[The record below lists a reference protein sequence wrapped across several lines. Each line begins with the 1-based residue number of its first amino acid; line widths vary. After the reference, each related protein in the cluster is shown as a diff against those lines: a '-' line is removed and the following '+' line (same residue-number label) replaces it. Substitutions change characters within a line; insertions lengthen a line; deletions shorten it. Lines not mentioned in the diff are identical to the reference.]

1 MTAISGSSTC
11 ALGCARSAAA
21 RPQLSIKGRVR
32 KRAPSNNH
40 GDQTMTA
47 VTDPSD
53 VQGDA
58 ISRFETE
65 FAAKRRSARLNWF
78 LGSAIFV
85 VLFMITAWLGDF
97 FKVTQVT
104 LPDGSRD
111 WRWII
116 PAGIPRLGDY
126 VVNMIPTLRWET
138 LGSDLAEWFWRW
150 RIWLVLLIETILIA
164 FMATVLGVVGG
175 FLLSFPA
182 ARNLSPNKWVLWI
195 SRRYLEIARTVP
207 ELVWALIF
215 VFCFSVGPMAGVLA
229 IGLHATGALGKLY
242 SEVNENIDMRPLDG
256 VKAAGGTWFDQIR
269 YGAVPQILP
278 NIISYTLLRFE
289 INVRASSIIGYV
301 GAGGLR
307 QEFRTAM
314 SLQEY
319 TDLSALFVIIFVTV
333 MVIDYGSE
341 KLRHRVIGMEKHP

>member
-1 MTAISGSSTC
+1 MTAYTDTPDLSPMQQFEVDYS
-11 ALGCARSAAA
+11 AL
-21 RPQLSIKGRVR
+21 
-32 KRAPSNNH
+32 
-40 GDQTMTA
+40 
-47 VTDPSD
+47 
-53 VQGDA
+53 
-58 ISRFETE
+58 
-65 FAAKRRSARLNWF
+65 RRRNQIGWLVASVIF
-78 LGSAIFV
+78 LAMFTFS
-85 VLFMITAWLGDF
+85 AWLGDF

-104 LPDGSRD
+104 MPDGARE

-116 PAGIPRLGDY
+116 PAGIPRLGEF
-126 VVNMIPTLRWET
+126 IAKTLPNLSWET
-138 LGSDLAEWFWRW
+138 LGADLANWFWRW
-150 RIWLVLLIETILIA
+150 KIWLNLLVETILIA
-164 FMATVLGVVGG
+164 FMATTLGVVGG

-182 ARNLSPNKWVLWI
+182 ARNLAPNKTVLWV

-242 SEVNENIDMRPLDG
+242 SEVNENIDMRPLEG

-269 YGAVPQILP
+269 YGAVPQVLP

-301 GAGGLR
+301 GAGGLG
-307 QEFRTAM
+307 QEFREAL

-319 TDLSALFVIIFVTV
+319 TDLSALFIIIFVTV
-333 MVIDYGSE
+333 IVIDYGSE
-341 KLRHRVIGMEKHP
+341 KLRHRVIGLEKGPSA

>member
-1 MTAISGSSTC
+1 MTATADIAGAGTTAPGDPISQFEI
-11 ALGCARSAAA
+11 AYA
-21 RPQLSIKGRVR
+21 
-32 KRAPSNNH
+32 
-40 GDQTMTA
+40 DQ
-47 VTDPSD
+47 
-53 VQGDA
+53 
-58 ISRFETE
+58 
-65 FAAKRRSARLNWF
+65 RRRARLVW
-78 LGSAIFV
+78 LIGSAVFLVVFV
-85 VLFMITAWLGDF
+85 LTAWIGDF

-104 LPDGSRD
+104 MPDGSRE

-116 PAGIPRLGDY
+116 PAGIPRLGEY
-126 VVNMIPTLRWET
+126 ISKTIPDLRWET
-138 LGSDLAEWFWRW
+138 LGADLANWFWRW
-150 RIWLVLLIETILIA
+150 KIWMALLFETILIA

-182 ARNLSPNKWVLWI
+182 ARNLAPNAWVLWI
-195 SRRYLEIARTVP
+195 TRRYLEIARTVP

-215 VFCFSVGPMAGVLA
+215 VFCFSVGPMAGVMA

-242 SEVNENIDMRPLDG
+242 SEVNENIDMRPLEG

-269 YGAVPQILP
+269 YGAVPQVLP

-301 GAGGLR
+301 GAGGLG

-314 SLQEY
+314 SFQEY
-319 TDLSALFVIIFVTV
+319 TDLSALFIIIFVTV

-341 KLRHRVIGMEKHP
+341 KLRHRVIGMEVRP